1 MLPTKEEAFALLKES
16 YTMNPGP
23 WKDHSV
29 VTAKCAYKIAA
40 YCPDLDEAKAYILG
54 LLHDIGRR
62 FGFSYIRHVLDGY
75 LYLMSLGYEEAAK
88 ISITHSFPV
97 KSLEMYV
104 GEWDVSK
111 QELAQIQSLLDFYEY
126 DDYDRLIQVCDS
138 IAMPN
143 GPVDMITRMEDVKT
157 PLWQLSSKK
166 WNKNLAL
173 KDYFE
178 DKIRMPLREVLFS
191 LSVTALEAALRLESL
206 NFA

>member
-16 YTMNPGP
+16 YIMNPGP
-23 WKDHSV
+23 WKDHSI
-29 VTAKCAYKIAA
+29 VTAQCAYKIAA
-40 YCPDLDEAKAYILG
+40 YCPNLDETKAYLLG

-62 FGFSYIRHVLDGY
+62 FGFSYLRHVLDGY
-75 LYLMSLGYEEAAK
+75 LYLISLGYEEAAK

-97 KSLEMYV
+97 KNLEMYV
-104 GEWDVSK
+104 GEWDVTK
-111 QELAQIQSLLDFYEY
+111 QELTQIQSLLESYEY

-143 GPVDMITRMEDVKT
+143 GPVDMLTRMEDVKHRYGSY
-157 PLWQLSSKK
+157 PQKK

-178 DKIRMPLREVLFS
+178 DQIHMPLRELLFFS
-191 LSVTALEAALRLESL
+191 
-206 NFA
+206 

>member
-1 MLPTKEEAFALLKES
+1 
-16 YTMNPGP
+16 
-23 WKDHSV
+23 
-29 VTAKCAYKIAA
+29 
-40 YCPDLDEAKAYILG
+40 
-54 LLHDIGRR
+54 
-62 FGFSYIRHVLDGY
+62 
-75 LYLMSLGYEEAAK
+75 MSLGYEEAAK

-143 GPVDMITRMEDVKT
+143 GPVDMITRMEDVKHRYGSY
-157 PLWQLSSKK
+157 PQKK

-178 DKIRMPLREVLFS
+178 DKIRMPLREVLFFS
-191 LSVTALEAALRLESL
+191 
-206 NFA
+206 

>member
-1 MLPTKEEAFALLKES
+1 
-16 YTMNPGP
+16 MNPGP

-29 VTAKCAYKIAA
+29 VTAQCAYKIAA

-138 IAMPN
+138 IAMP
-143 GPVDMITRMEDVKT
+143 DVKHRYGSY
-157 PLWQLSSKK
+157 PQKK

-178 DKIRMPLREVLFS
+178 DKIRMPLREVLFFS
-191 LSVTALEAALRLESL
+191 
-206 NFA
+206 

>member
-29 VTAKCAYKIAA
+29 VTAQCAYKIAA
-40 YCPDLDEAKAYILG
+40 YCPNLDEAKAYILG

-62 FGFSYIRHVLDGY
+62 FGFSYLRHVLDGY

-143 GPVDMITRMEDVKT
+143 GPVDMITRMEDVKHRYGSY
-157 PLWQLSSKK
+157 PQKK

-178 DKIRMPLREVLFS
+178 DKIRMPLREVLFFS
-191 LSVTALEAALRLESL
+191 
-206 NFA
+206 

>member
-29 VTAKCAYKIAA
+29 VTAQCAYKIAA
-40 YCPDLDEAKAYILG
+40 YCPDLDEATAYILG

-111 QELAQIQSLLDFYEY
+111 QELAQIQGLLDFYEY

-143 GPVDMITRMEDVKT
+143 GPVDMITRMEDVKHRYGSY
-157 PLWQLSSKK
+157 PQKK

-178 DKIRMPLREVLFS
+178 DKIRMPLREVLFFS
-191 LSVTALEAALRLESL
+191 WHSAFS
-206 NFA
+206 

>member
-1 MLPTKEEAFALLKES
+1 
-16 YTMNPGP
+16 
-23 WKDHSV
+23 
-29 VTAKCAYKIAA
+29 
-40 YCPDLDEAKAYILG
+40 
-54 LLHDIGRR
+54 
-62 FGFSYIRHVLDGY
+62 
-75 LYLMSLGYEEAAK
+75 MSLGYEEAAK

-143 GPVDMITRMEDVKT
+143 GPVDMITRMEDVKHRYGSY
-157 PLWQLSSKK
+157 PQKK

-178 DKIRMPLREVLFS
+178 DKIRMPLREVLFFS
-191 LSVTALEAALRLESL
+191 QRNRFGSSPAPGIT
-206 NFA
+206 